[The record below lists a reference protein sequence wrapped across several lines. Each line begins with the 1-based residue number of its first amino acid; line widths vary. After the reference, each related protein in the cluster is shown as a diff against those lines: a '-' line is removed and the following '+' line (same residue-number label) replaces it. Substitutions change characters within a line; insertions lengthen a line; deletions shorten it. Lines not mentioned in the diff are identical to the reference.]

1 MKTHLLLP
9 LRLFALALVSVPLS
23 APLSGCAMPSTVVRT
38 PDSRPSLSIVG
49 APPGAV
55 LLVDG
60 KNSGPALAYEPPH
73 VLMVEPGTHQID
85 IADGSGRI
93 LFSQKVFV
101 ESETKTIQVH

>member
-1 MKTHLLLP
+1 MTLP
-9 LRLFALALVSVPLS
+9 LRLLALLAVPLS

-60 KNSGPALAYEPPH
+60 RSSGPALAYEPPH

-85 IADGSGRI
+85 IADASGRI
-93 LFSQKVFV
+93 LYSQKVFV